1 MPSSK
6 TAQAVVQAMRAKKYL
21 KDTQAALLDYQQD
34 PTPEKA
40 AAVINEHVVPTMI
53 MLGNKK
59 PGKDTLASV
68 DYDKR

>member
-1 MPSSK
+1 MAASK
-6 TAQAVVQAMRAKKYL
+6 TAQAIVQAMRSKKYL

-40 AAVINEHVVPTMI
+40 AAAINEHVIPTMI

-59 PGKDTLASV
+59 PDKDTLASV
-68 DYDKR
+68 DYDRK